1 MAYGYNPY
9 YPMQDQLA
17 QLRNNP
23 MQYQPYQPM
32 QQPMMQQQ
40 TQPMAQPMMQQP
52 AMQTAQQPVQAPQP
66 SISGPIYV
74 NGEAG
79 ARGYIVAPNQTVML
93 IDADPDANTF
103 WLKSAD
109 AAGMPSMHTYDYTER
124 NAAKAAPAPT
134 VDYVTHK
141 ELDALA
147 ARAEDIAAEVEQ
159 LKAKKCTCKPAK
171 KEEAE

>member
-23 MQYQPYQPM
+23 MQYQPYTPIVGTQMSQP
-32 QQPMMQQQ
+32 
-40 TQPMAQPMMQQP
+40 QPMMQQP
-52 AMQTAQQPVQAPQP
+52 TMQQTQPVQAPQP
-66 SISGPIYV
+66 SISGPVYV

>member
-32 QQPMMQQQ
+32 QQPMMQ
-40 TQPMAQPMMQQP
+40 TQAQQPMMQQNQP
-52 AMQTAQQPVQAPQP
+52 VMQTQPVQAPQP
-66 SISGPIYV
+66 SISGPVYV

-79 ARGYIVAPNQTVML
+79 AKGFIIGANQTVML

-109 AAGMPSMHTYDYTER
+109 ASGMPSMRTFDYTER
-124 NAAKAAPAPT
+124 NAAKAAAAPT

-159 LKAKKCTCKPAK
+159 LKAKKCSCKPTK
-171 KEEAE
+171 KEDAE

>member
-32 QQPMMQQQ
+32 VGTQMSQPQPMMQQN
-40 TQPMAQPMMQQP
+40 QPV
-52 AMQTAQQPVQAPQP
+52 MQTQPVQAPQP
-66 SISGPIYV
+66 SISGPVYV

-79 ARGYIVAPNQTVML
+79 AKGYIVAPNQTVML

-109 AAGMPSMHTYDYTER
+109 ASGMPSMRTFDYSER

-134 VDYVTHK
+134 VDYVTRK

>member
-32 QQPMMQQQ
+32 QQPMQQPQ
-40 TQPMAQPMMQQP
+40 QPMMQQP
-52 AMQTAQQPVQAPQP
+52 VMQTAQQPAPQP
-66 SISGPIYV
+66 SISGPVYV

-124 NAAKAAPAPT
+124 TAAKPAPAPT

-147 ARAEDIAAEVEQ
+147 ARADDIAAEVEQ

-171 KEEAE
+171 KEDAE

>member
-23 MQYQPYQPM
+23 VQYQPYTPMQPM
-32 QQPMMQQQ
+32 SQQPMMQQ
-40 TQPMAQPMMQQP
+40 TTMQQ
-52 AMQTAQQPVQAPQP
+52 AQPVQAPQP
-66 SISGPIYV
+66 SISGPVYV

-124 NAAKAAPAPT
+124 NAAKPAQATT

-147 ARAEDIAAEVEQ
+147 ARADDIAAEVEQ
-159 LKAKKCTCKPAK
+159 LKAKKCTCKPTK
-171 KEEAE
+171 KEDAE

>member
-32 QQPMMQQQ
+32 Q
-40 TQPMAQPMMQQP
+40 PMAQQPMMQQP
-52 AMQTAQQPVQAPQP
+52 TMQTQQPVQAPQP
-66 SISGPIYV
+66 SISGPVYV

-124 NAAKAAPAPT
+124 NAPKAAPAPT

-159 LKAKKCTCKPAK
+159 LKAKKCTCKPTK
-171 KEEAE
+171 KEDAE

>member
-32 QQPMMQQQ
+32 VGTQMSQPMQQPMMQQQ
-40 TQPMAQPMMQQP
+40 T
-52 AMQTAQQPVQAPQP
+52 MQTQQPVQAPQP
-66 SISGPIYV
+66 SISGPVYV

-79 ARGYIVAPNQTVML
+79 AKGYIVAPNQTVML

-109 AAGMPSMHTYDYTER
+109 ASGMPSMRTFDYNER
-124 NAAKAAPAPT
+124 NAVKAAPAPT

-171 KEEAE
+171 KEDAE

>member
-23 MQYQPYQPM
+23 MQYQPYQPTMQPMAQQPVMQAQPM
-32 QQPMMQQQ
+32 QQPMMQQ
-40 TQPMAQPMMQQP
+40 P
-52 AMQTAQQPVQAPQP
+52 QPVQAPQP
-66 SISGPIYV
+66 SISGPVYV

-124 NAAKAAPAPT
+124 NATKATPAQT

-159 LKAKKCTCKPAK
+159 LKAKKCSCKPAK
-171 KEEAE
+171 KEDAE

>member
-32 QQPMMQQQ
+32 AQQPMMQQP
-40 TQPMAQPMMQQP
+40 T
-52 AMQTAQQPVQAPQP
+52 MQTVQQPVQAPQP
-66 SISGPIYV
+66 SISGPVYV

-79 ARGYIVAPNQTVML
+79 AKGYIVAPNQTVML

-109 AAGMPSMHTYDYTER
+109 ASGMPSMRTFDYNER
-124 NAAKAAPAPT
+124 NAVKSAPAPT

-147 ARAEDIAAEVEQ
+147 ARADDIAAEVEQ

-171 KEEAE
+171 KEDTE